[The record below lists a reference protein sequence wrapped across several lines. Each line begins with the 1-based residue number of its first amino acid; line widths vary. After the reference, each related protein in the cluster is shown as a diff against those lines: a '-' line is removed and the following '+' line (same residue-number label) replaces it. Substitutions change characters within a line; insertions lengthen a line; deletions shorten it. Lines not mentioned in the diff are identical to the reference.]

1 MTPALSCLH
10 AGMLCRVHSPHLTH
24 CACFGGWSPFSGK
37 LHFQVIMCN
46 LRSTHTHTQVAA
58 VSTEICC
65 KVFRTCR
72 GGLQSRPLCSEV
84 FTCSDKC
91 LPCWLSSSRLL
102 FFTSGP
108 WGIEKACWFS
118 CLLPMLILF
127 SMGNLSIVQFWFIY
141 TRKVQINSVYS
152 ISTGHNCCSLPGPER
167 HNGKESGNEMF
178 PFSFETNKAVFKR

>member
-1 MTPALSCLH
+1 MQSAIYTYSHTSC
-10 AGMLCRVHSPHLTH
+10 CSVHRDL
-24 CACFGGWSPFSGK
+24 
-37 LHFQVIMCN
+37 
-46 LRSTHTHTQVAA
+46 
-58 VSTEICC
+58 
-65 KVFRTCR
+65 
-72 GGLQSRPLCSEV
+72 LQSVSHLQRRVTVQAIMFRGLYLLRQM
-84 FTCSDKC
+84 FTVLAK
-91 LPCWLSSSRLL
+91 
-102 FFTSGP
+102 FQQAIIFTSGP

-178 PFSFETNKAVFKR
+178 PFSFETKQYLNVS